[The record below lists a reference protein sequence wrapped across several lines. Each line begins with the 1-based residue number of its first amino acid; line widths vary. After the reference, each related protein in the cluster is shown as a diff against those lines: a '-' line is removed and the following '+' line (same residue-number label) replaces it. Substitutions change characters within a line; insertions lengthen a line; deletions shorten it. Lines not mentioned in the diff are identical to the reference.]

1 MLPKFSAAPDLK
13 LCEYQARAAQHP
25 PLLAPRTDLRRC
37 PVASRRGL
45 ARIEVLVLAAVV
57 ILAAMA
63 MLPMLGRTRVHVPQ
77 LKDSTCVRGIQQALV
92 VFAQSN
98 KDQYPLPSLLDAAN
112 AAINAP
118 AATKDTTA
126 NIFSILI
133 FNGATVPEMFVSSAE
148 VNDRIRLKDDYQFES
163 PQAAA
168 DPKNALWDPSFSA
181 DFTKGKI
188 GNVSYAH
195 TLPSGPRLKHWA
207 DTLDASQPIIAN
219 RGPEIASVTR
229 DSKGRITPTLAKPSS
244 NTLLIHGT
252 RNTWEAN
259 FAFNDNHVEFQTW
272 VAPGKRLADDKRPR
286 YTAAD
291 GTSVIDLPNYDEPD
305 DPAGTNHFL
314 GIFTTAGEKPAEF
327 KAIWD

>member
-1 MLPKFSAAPDLK
+1 M
-13 LCEYQARAAQHP
+13 
-25 PLLAPRTDLRRC
+25 
-37 PVASRRGL
+37 ASRRGL

-57 ILAAMA
+57 ILAAIVL
-63 MLPMLGRTRVHVPQ
+63 LPALTTPKRRGPSRQ
-77 LKDSTCVRGIQQALV
+77 LKDSTQIRGIHQALV

-133 FNGATVPEMFVSSAE
+133 FNGTTVPEMFVSSAE
-148 VNDRIRLKDDYQFES
+148 VNDRIRMKGDYQFES
-163 PQAAA
+163 PKAAA
-168 DPKNALWDPSFSA
+168 DPAKALWDPTFSS
-181 DFTKGKI
+181 DFTNGKVS
-188 GNVSYAH
+188 NVSYAH
-195 TLPSGPRLKHWA
+195 TLPSGPRLKQWA
-207 DTLDASQPIIAN
+207 TTLDASQPIIAN

-229 DSKGRITPTLAKPSS
+229 DSEGRITPTLAKPSS
-244 NTLLIHGT
+244 NTLLIHGS

-286 YTAAD
+286 YTAGD